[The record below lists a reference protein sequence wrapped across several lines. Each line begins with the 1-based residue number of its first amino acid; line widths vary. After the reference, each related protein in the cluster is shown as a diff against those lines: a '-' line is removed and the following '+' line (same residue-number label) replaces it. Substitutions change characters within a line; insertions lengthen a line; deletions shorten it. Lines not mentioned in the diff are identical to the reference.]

1 MKYALAGLILLGAL
15 PAYAQPG
22 QWPTF
27 SGGPMAQKYSP
38 ATQITPR
45 NVAGLRRVWSLH
57 TGDVSDG
64 TPGPGGRGPAKTKGR
79 TSWSATPLFVN
90 NTLYVSTPYSRIF
103 AVDPGTGKV
112 KWIYNPKANL
122 KKLRIIKSRG
132 LAYWHSSTPVAGQ
145 PCQKILYVGTE
156 DSKLHAVSADTGKP
170 CPGFAAH
177 GVLDINQW
185 NTVNPS
191 LPLLIRQPPAV
202 VGDTLVIGWASE
214 DLAFEKSP
222 PGTVFGV
229 DARSGALKWTFQII
243 PENMRNRIGTANV
256 WAGISV
262 DPATGMVFLPVSS
275 PEANFYGGHRKEA
288 IPLATSVTALD
299 GQTGRLIWSRQL
311 VHHDIWDYDTDSPP
325 TLVNI
330 DHGGKTI
337 PALVQASKQGFVYVL
352 NRMTGA
358 PVWPMPERKVPAS
371 DVPGER
377 AAPTQPYVSLPQPT
391 VADRFPGI
399 FWLADVLS
407 LGYCSREYA
416 GLRDDGRFTPP
427 SLKGSIAFP
436 GKVGGVEWGGG
447 AVDPVSQ
454 TYVVNS
460 NNVVQVYKL
469 IPRAEYDAARK
480 RGERS
485 GAPQTGAPYAVDTWP
500 FLNPLGMPCWNPPYG
515 TLSSYDLKT
524 GKLLWR
530 KPFGQVRKWGFVMPQ
545 SWGSVTLGPPIITAS
560 GLIFIGA
567 SMDSRVRAIDLK
579 SGDVLWK
586 ASLSAPVV
594 STPATYM
601 YRGKQYVV
609 FAAGGNPILMPT
621 LGDELTAFAL
631 PD

>member
-1 MKYALAGLILLGAL
+1 MKHILAGLILLGTL
-15 PAYAQPG
+15 PASAQSD

-27 SGGPMAQKYSP
+27 NGDAMAQKYST
-38 ATQITPR
+38 ATQITPQ
-45 NVAGLRRVWSLH
+45 NVARLRQVWSLH

-64 TPGPGGRGPAKTKGR
+64 APGPDGGKRGR

-90 NTLYVSTPYSRIF
+90 DTVYVGTPYSRVF
-103 AVDPGTGKV
+103 AVAPDSGKV
-112 KWIYNPKANL
+112 KWVYSPKVDF

-132 LAYWHSSTPVAGQ
+132 LAYWRASAPIGGQ

-170 CPGFAAH
+170 CEGFGSK

-191 LPLLIRQPPAV
+191 LKLLIRQPPAV

-214 DLAFEKSP
+214 DLVLEKSP

-229 DARSGALKWTFQII
+229 DARTGALKWTFQII
-243 PENMRNRIGTANV
+243 PEAMRTRIGTANV

-262 DPATGMVFLPVSS
+262 DPKTRMVFLPVSS
-275 PEANFYGGHRKEA
+275 PESNFYGGNRKEA
-288 IPLATSVTALD
+288 MPLATSVTALD
-299 GQTGRLIWSRQL
+299 GATGKLIWSRQL

-325 TLVNI
+325 TLI
-330 DHGGKTI
+330 DITRNGKTV
-337 PALVQASKQGFVYVL
+337 PALVQASKQGFLYVL
-352 NRMTGA
+352 NRMTGE
-358 PVWPMPERKVPAS
+358 PVYPMPERKVPAS

-377 AAPTQPYVSLPQPT
+377 TSATQPYVSLPEPT
-391 VADRFPGI
+391 VSDHFPGI
-399 FWLADVLS
+399 FKLADILS

-416 GLRDDGRFTPP
+416 KLRDDGKFTPP

-447 AVDPVSQ
+447 AVDPVNQ

-469 IPRAEYDAARK
+469 IPRAEYEAAAK

-485 GAPQTGAPYAVDTWP
+485 GAPQTGAPYAVDTYP

-515 TLSSYDLKT
+515 TLSSYDLKS

-530 KPFGQVRKWGFVMPQ
+530 KPFGQVQQWGFMMPR
-545 SWGSVTLGPPIITAS
+545 SWGSVTLGPPIITKS
-560 GLIFIGA
+560 GLVFIGA

-579 SGDVLWK
+579 SGEVLWK
-586 ASLSAPVV
+586 ARLSAPAV
-594 STPATYM
+594 STPATYT

-609 FAAGGNPILMPT
+609 FAAGGNPILMPK
-621 LGDELTAFAL
+621 LGDELAAFAL
-631 PD
+631 PDGP

>member
-1 MKYALAGLILLGAL
+1 MIRFLAGLAAAL
-15 PAYAQPG
+15 VGTMTAALAQSD

-27 SGGPMAQKYSP
+27 NGDAMAQKYSP
-38 ATQITPR
+38 LTQITPQ
-45 NVAGLRRVWSLH
+45 NVGQLRKVWSLH
-57 TGDVSDG
+57 TGDVS
-64 TPGPGGRGPAKTKGR
+64 GRAGKSGRRAGR

-90 NTLYVSTPYSRIF
+90 DTVYVGTPYSRIF
-103 AVDPGTGKV
+103 AVAPDSGKT
-112 KWIYNPKANL
+112 KWIYSPKTDF
-122 KKLRIIKSRG
+122 KKRQIIKSRG
-132 LAYWHSSTPVAGQ
+132 LAYWHAANAVAGQ

-156 DSKLHAVSADTGKP
+156 DSKLHAVDADTGKP
-170 CPGFAAH
+170 CAGFGNK

-202 VGDTLVIGWASE
+202 VGDTLVIGWACE

-229 DARSGALKWTFQII
+229 DARTGALKWTFQLI

-256 WAGISV
+256 WAGMSV
-262 DPATGMVFLPVSS
+262 DPATGTVFLPVSS
-275 PEANFYGGHRKEA
+275 PEANFYGGDRKQPM
-288 IPLATSVTALD
+288 PLATSVTALD
-299 GQTGRLIWSRQL
+299 GATGKLIWSRQL

-325 TLVNI
+325 TLVDITRN
-330 DHGGKTI
+330 GQTV
-337 PALVQASKQGFVYVL
+337 PALVQATKQGFLYVL
-352 NRMTGA
+352 NRRTGE
-358 PVWPMPERKVPAS
+358 PIYPMPERTVPAS
-371 DVPGER
+371 DVPGEQ
-377 AAPTQPYVSLPQPT
+377 AASTQPYVPLPEPT
-391 VADRFPGI
+391 VSDRFPGI
-399 FWLADVLS
+399 FPLADFLS

-416 GLRDDGRFTPP
+416 KLRDDGKFTPP

-480 RGERS
+480 QGKRI
-485 GAPQTGAPYAVDTWP
+485 GAPQAGAPYAVDTYP
-500 FLNPLGMPCWNPPYG
+500 FLNPLGMPCWKPPYG

-530 KPFGQVRKWGFVMPQ
+530 KPFGQVQQWGFYMPE
-545 SWGSVTLGPPIITAS
+545 SWGSVTLGPPIVTRT

-579 SGDVLWK
+579 TGKVLWK
-586 ASLSAPVV
+586 ALLSAPTV
-594 STPATYM
+594 STPTSYT

-609 FAAGGNPILMPT
+609 FAAGGNPILMPK
-621 LGDELTAFAL
+621 LGDELAAFAL